1 MPHSTHISLYKILI
15 PLSQIFI
22 KPLHN
27 NIHICI
33 VQKEYN
39 MKTLNFILG
48 VVPPAIEGGSK
59 AGEMNSPVW
68 YIIGGLLTIFLF
80 AYLIYALIKPE
91 KF

>member
-1 MPHSTHISLYKILI
+1 MLVLFFLYKILI
-15 PLSQIFI
+15 PVPQIFI

-27 NIHICI
+27 NVQICI
-33 VQKEYN
+33 VQKCN
-39 MKTLNFILG
+39 DMKTMNFILG
-48 VVPPAIEGGSK
+48 IVPSAAEGSSK

-68 YIIGGLLTIFLF
+68 YVIGGLLTIVLL